1 MYDNEV
7 MDYIYESIGV
17 IEPLNE
23 LKGSQTRA
31 EQLRTIFKAVL
42 INEDKFFSLLKL
54 YFVQFDKMYKI
65 FSAKKVSLKDIPK
78 MRDIG
83 RETLYLEKAIINDS
97 RKKIEDLGFS
107 SYKNMWDDLFK
118 YTKKFINV
126 YGDASVEVK
135 KELEPKIKERMDKI
149 KPMWDKYIKYG
160 SAGEFGRMLDK
171 YEALGANRSDLSKL
185 IAGWHDNIEQELK
198 ATYNDLEQILK
209 CLKLD
214 KYNSAFGKFLQKIK
228 L

>member
-1 MYDNEV
+1 MYDNDV
-7 MDYIYESIGV
+7 MNYIYESIGV

-65 FSAKKVSLKDIPK
+65 FSRKNISLKDIPK
-78 MRDIG
+78 LRDIG
-83 RETLYLEKAIINDS
+83 RETISLEKAIINDS

-149 KPMWDKYIKYG
+149 EPLWDRYIKYG

-171 YEALGANRSDLSKL
+171 YEAIGANRGDLSKL
-185 IAGWHDNIEQELK
+185 IGGWHDLIEDELK